1 MNVLIVSQYY
11 PPESVTIPAEIAQ
24 GLAEKG
30 HDVKVLTAFP
40 NYPEGSVFPGYSQ
53 RWRSTEHDGDVEIL
67 RVPLFADHSDSIVR
81 RVLNYASFALSSA
94 SAGRFA
100 KDADVIYV
108 YATQMTPALGPW
120 LWRKPYVL
128 HVQDLWP
135 DSILESS
142 MVGQSRL
149 GGLIHTALNP
159 WLHRVYKRAAA
170 VIGIAPTMIATLIRR
185 GADVATTSL
194 VYNWADDAAAEQVL
208 TKKKDPAQTRIL
220 FAGNVG
226 DMQDLPTVIRA
237 AHLAG
242 DTVRVTILGDGI
254 ARHAATELAET
265 LGCTNVTFLGRVP
278 REDMPG
284 YYAEADFSLV
294 TLKDLEVFR
303 GTIPSKFQSSIANGV
318 PVISTVQGDLRTLVD
333 EMRLGFATDGEN
345 PEALAKVFRV
355 AGDMPTE
362 EYRELRNRTH
372 RVYLENF
379 SRRAGLNAVEAV
391 LGSAINN
398 DITKGK

>member
-11 PPESVTIPAEIAQ
+11 PPEGVTIPAEIAQ
-24 GLAEKG
+24 GLAERG
-30 HDVKVLTAFP
+30 HDVKVLTGFP
-40 NYPEGSVFPGYSQ
+40 NYPEGKVFPGYSQ

-67 RVPLFADHSDSIVR
+67 RVPLFADHSNSIVR

-94 SAGRFA
+94 SAGRYA
-100 KDADVIYV
+100 KGADVIYV

-142 MVGQSRL
+142 MVEQSRL
-149 GGLIHTALNP
+149 GGIIRTVLNP
-159 WLHRVYKRAAA
+159 WLRRVYARAAA
-170 VIGIAPTMIATLIRR
+170 VIGIAPTMVDTLIRR
-185 GADVATTSL
+185 GAVGSRISL
-194 VYNWADDAAAEQVL
+194 VCNWADDAAAEQAVV
-208 TKKKDPAQTRIL
+208 KEKDSEQTRIL

-226 DMQDLPTVIRA
+226 DMEDLPTVMRA

-242 DTVRVTILGDGI
+242 DTVQVTILGDGI
-254 ARHAATELAET
+254 ARPAAMELAET
-265 LGCTNVTFLGRVP
+265 LGCEHVTFLGRVP
-278 REDMPG
+278 REDMAG

-294 TLKDLEVFR
+294 TLKDLKVFR
-303 GTIPSKFQSSIANGV
+303 GTIPSKFQASIANGV
-318 PVISTVQGDLRTLVD
+318 PVISTVQGNLRTLVD
-333 EMRLGFATDGEN
+333 DLRLGFATDAEN
-345 PEALAKVFRV
+345 PEALVEVFRA

-362 EYRELRNRTH
+362 EYLELRNRTH

-379 SRRAGLNAVEAV
+379 SRRAGLDAVEAV
-391 LGSAINN
+391 LASAINN
-398 DITKGK
+398 DITKGN